1 MPRKRLSM
9 RKISEV
15 LRLKVQCHSTNREI
29 ANACSI
35 GVASVSEYIGRASR
49 AGVSWPLPEGMTEPE
64 LERLLYPPAVRL
76 PDDRALPD
84 FEYIRKELKKKGVT
98 LQILWEEYVLASS
111 CAYGRSYFVD
121 LYRQWEARAYP
132 RMRQVH
138 APGDK
143 LFVDYAGHTVPII
156 ERSTGEVLFQ
166 AQIYTATMGASN
178 YTYAEATRSQDQ
190 HDWIGSNIRALEFFG
205 GVPRAI
211 VPDNLKSGVTSAD
224 LYEPDVNPTFQDFAR
239 HYSVAILPCRVRRPR
254 DKAKVEKGVQVVETR
269 ILAALRNRTFFSL
282 MELNAA
288 IRELVA
294 DLNARETRDIPA
306 SRRVM
311 FETTDLPALSPL
323 PAARY
328 ELSEYSKAKV
338 HLDYHIDVDRHY
350 YSVHYRHIG
359 KTVDVRT
366 TEHVVEI
373 FLNGER
379 VASHIRSLAKGHHT
393 TDPAHRPRNH
403 SEVLGETEARILS
416 RAASAGPCTRAMAER
431 ILSSRSFR
439 EEGFRPCLGLVRL
452 IDEHGSTRLEEACRQ
467 GIERGVNQY
476 RRVKDILLALPQAE
490 PPRRNPIQ
498 HDNVRGAGYFTQ
510 AMMEEG

>member
-1 MPRKRLSM
+1 M

-15 LRLKVQCHSTNREI
+15 LRLKVQCHATNREI

-49 AGVSWPLPEGMTEPE
+49 AGISWPLPEGMTESE
-64 LERLLYPPAVRL
+64 IECLLYPPAVRL
-76 PDDRALPD
+76 DNDKALPD
-84 FEYIRKELKKKGVT
+84 FEYIRNELKSKGVT
-98 LQILWEEYVLASS
+98 LQLLWEEYVKANA

-121 LYRQWEARAYP
+121 LYRQWETRAYP

-143 LFVDYAGHTVPII
+143 LFVDYAGYTVPII
-156 ERSTGEVLFQ
+156 DRTTGEVLFQ

-178 YTYAEATRSQDQ
+178 YTYAEATRSQDI
-190 HDWIGSNIRALEFFG
+190 HDWIGANIRALEFFR

-211 VPDNLKSGVTSAD
+211 VIDNLKSGVTSAD
-224 LYEPDVNPTFQDFAR
+224 RYEPDVNPTFQDFAR

-282 MELNAA
+282 TELNTA

-306 SRRVM
+306 SRQVM

-323 PAARY
+323 PPARY
-328 ELSEYSKAKV
+328 ELSQQSKAKV
-338 HLDYHIDVDRHY
+338 HVDYHIDVERHY
-350 YSVHYRHIG
+350 YSVHYMYIG

-373 FLNGER
+373 FLNGQR
-379 VASHIRSLAKGHHT
+379 IASHIRSSAKGRHT
-393 TDPAHRPRNH
+393 TDPSHRPRNH
-403 SEVLGETEARILS
+403 AEVLGETEARILS
-416 RAASAGPCTRAMAER
+416 RAESAGPFTRAMAEQ

-452 IDEHGSTRLEEACRQ
+452 IDEHGATRLEEACRQ
-467 GIERGVNQY
+467 GTERGVNQY
-476 RRVKDILLALPQAE
+476 RRVKEILLALPHDE
-490 PPRRNPIQ
+490 PTAKKPIQ
-498 HDNVRGAGYFTQ
+498 HDNVRGADYYTA
-510 AMMEEG
+510 AMTEEG